1 MAEHVLS
8 GRNMSAPQNAWQ
20 AEERVP
26 ASGHKTRGRFRRDTF
41 MARPLGRGARYA
53 SDAAFGDTHGASA
66 HLPDDH
72 SRLTFP
78 VADSVERWHRA
89 DGYRSFDTHRIQIS
103 PFRAVAQ
110 TVAHIRGNVNPILY
124 RMVYRGMAGSLL
136 LRTGGVP

>member
-8 GRNMSAPQNAWQ
+8 GRNMSGPQNAWQ

-26 ASGHKTRGRFRRDTF
+26 ASGHKTRGRFRRDTLQC
-41 MARPLGRGARYA
+41 AAGDNGAALGTASAGVTHGHYGRGARYT

-78 VADSVERWHRA
+78 VADLVERWHRA
-89 DGYRSFDTHRIQIS
+89 
-103 PFRAVAQ
+103 AVLLPIGVKSRRFGPLYK
-110 TVAHIRGNVNPILY
+110 TGVRGSWV
-124 RMVYRGMAGSLL
+124 R
-136 LRTGGVP
+136 